1 MIIFNTTFHVANEVS
16 QAYVQF
22 LKTSY
27 IPQAVASGFLMQP
40 CFSRVMQDNNV
51 DGESYSIQFKVKN
64 VDTLNYWM
72 EQEGHLLNKVLV
84 GKFGQSVVGF
94 STLLEEIKL
103 GE

>member
-16 QAYVQF
+16 QAYVLF

-27 IPQAVASGFLMQP
+27 IPQAIASGFLMQP
-40 CFSRVMQDNNV
+40 RFSRVMQDSTA
-51 DGESYSIQFKVKN
+51 DGESYSIQFRVKN

-72 EQEGHLLNKVLV
+72 EQEGRILNKALV
-84 GKFGQSVVGF
+84 EKFGQSVVGF